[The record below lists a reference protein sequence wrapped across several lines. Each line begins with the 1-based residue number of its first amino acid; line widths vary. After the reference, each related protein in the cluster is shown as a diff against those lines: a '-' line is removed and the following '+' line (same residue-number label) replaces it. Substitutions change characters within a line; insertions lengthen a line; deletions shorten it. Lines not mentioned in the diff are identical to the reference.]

1 MRFGMAACAIPDQ
14 CQRLLEIGSYLHL
27 VTCRSKVVTDEGAFH
42 KFISIA
48 ALHTATKHLPGP
60 LTLSPRQATRVSGR
74 SDCNIPWR
82 GVPQTGHAS
91 AFKVISAPQQV
102 QKAAMPLTSN
112 SLCLFDDHRNIR
124 IRGEEVPIRF
134 SAAVGV
140 SAFSAY

>member
-1 MRFGMAACAIPDQ
+1 
-14 CQRLLEIGSYLHL
+14 
-27 VTCRSKVVTDEGAFH
+27 
-42 KFISIA
+42 
-48 ALHTATKHLPGP
+48 
-60 LTLSPRQATRVSGR
+60 
-74 SDCNIPWR
+74 
-82 GVPQTGHAS
+82 VPQTGHVS

-112 SLCLFDDHRNIR
+112 SLCLFDDHRKIR